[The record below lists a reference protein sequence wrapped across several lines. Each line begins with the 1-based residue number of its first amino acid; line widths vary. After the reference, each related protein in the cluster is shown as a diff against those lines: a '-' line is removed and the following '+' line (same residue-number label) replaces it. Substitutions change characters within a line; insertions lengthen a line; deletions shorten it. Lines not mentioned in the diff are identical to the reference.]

1 MFSLYPNLNKF
12 SYVSLC
18 IILILVTTQIWK
30 KNTLHDHGHINT
42 FNLWH
47 VMH

>member
-1 MFSLYPNLNKF
+1 MNKF

-18 IILILVTTQIWK
+18 IIGILAIKQIWK

-42 FNLWH
+42 FTLCH